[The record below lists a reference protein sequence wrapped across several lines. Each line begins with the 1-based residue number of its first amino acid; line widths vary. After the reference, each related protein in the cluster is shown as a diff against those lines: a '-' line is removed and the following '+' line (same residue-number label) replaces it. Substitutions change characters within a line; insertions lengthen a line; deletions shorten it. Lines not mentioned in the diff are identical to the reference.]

1 MDILRIVAKT
11 LWLLL
16 IVLCS
21 GDPAALAQSAPPIQP
36 YVSPSKLY
44 ALYKP
49 ADWKVNEES
58 RDDSFRILVKS
69 PDGGSTVDF
78 FWAGNDQKKPDALW
92 LVRTYRSLLGQTFP
106 EVSFSEIFVARDST
120 RAVAAVSC
128 RVGKTLVKGRYYF
141 ESKAT
146 GISAQG
152 YVAPEAQL
160 DSQRPIMLNV
170 MASLSFAKAQAQAA
184 QISPVAQPSVEVAL
198 VTRRAQDGSLSMKT
212 PADWNF
218 LAGGGR
224 VVTAS
229 RDDSMGFIFTSIQGV
244 PMLPNANI
252 AQGVIG
258 SPYQPPPQALTL
270 ILQAFGHRGIRIL
283 SATPDLKTNQQYPL
297 YTRGARCDAQDI
309 VAQWTSSKGSA
320 CLGAIKVVNA
330 LPSATGIWNAILAG
344 IWAPATDF
352 SLYFPLLEQVGTSF
366 GINDQFAQQYIQNGL
381 ENLRRLQQKTNQAMQ
396 DLNRAREQNQA
407 DWEARQER
415 KAYMD
420 SKWDDY
426 RRGNSYWV
434 SELEGGKVYATDP
447 GGTKDTVTGDYYDGR
462 AYNWTHFEG
471 QNPRNPSESM
481 REITSYEL
489 EHGGPPPG
497 VK

>member
-1 MDILRIVAKT
+1 MDMLRIAPKIH
-11 LWLLL
+11 LLLL

-21 GDPAALAQSAPPIQP
+21 GYPAGLAQPAAPIQP
-36 YVSPSKLY
+36 YISPSKLY

-58 RDDSFRILVKS
+58 RNDSFRILVKS
-69 PDGGSTVDF
+69 PDGASTVDF
-78 FWAGNDQKKPDALW
+78 FWARNDQGKPDALW
-92 LVRTYRSLLGQTFP
+92 LVRTYRLLLGQAFP
-106 EVSFSEIFVARDST
+106 EVSFSEVFVARDST
-120 RAVAAVSC
+120 RAVATVSC
-128 RVGKTLVKGRYYF
+128 RTGKTLVKGRYYF

-152 YVAPEAQL
+152 YVASEAQL
-160 DSQRPIMLNV
+160 ASQRPIMLNV
-170 MASLSFAKAQAQAA
+170 MASLSFAKAQAQTA
-184 QISPVAQPSVEVAL
+184 QSRPMEQPPFQVSL
-198 VTRRAQDGSLSMKT
+198 VTRQAQDGSLSMKT

-218 LAGGGR
+218 LAAGGR
-224 VVTAS
+224 VIAAS
-229 RDDSMGFIFTSIQGV
+229 QDGGMGFIFTSIQGV
-244 PMLPNANI
+244 PMLPNADI

-258 SPYQPPPQALTL
+258 SPYRPPPQALTL
-270 ILQAFGHRGIRIL
+270 ILQAFGHRNVRIL
-283 SATPDLKTNQQYPL
+283 SATPDSQTNQQYPL

-309 VAQWTSSKGSA
+309 VAQWTSSQGPD
-320 CLGAIKVVNA
+320 CQGAIKVVNA
-330 LPSATGIWNAILAG
+330 LPSLTGIWKAILAG
-344 IWAPATDF
+344 VWAPATDF
-352 SLYFPLLEQVGTSF
+352 SRYFPLLEQVGTSF
-366 GINDQFAQQYIQNGL
+366 AINDQFARQYIQNGL

-447 GGTKDTVTGDYYDGR
+447 SGTKDTVTGGYYEGK
-462 AYNWTHFEG
+462 AYNWTNFEG
-471 QNPRNPSESM
+471 QNPQHPSESM
-481 REITSYEL
+481 REISSYEL
-489 EHGGPPPG
+489 EHGGPPPAG
-497 VK
+497 R